1 MATSM
6 KAVAPVAMML
16 CWFVASAA
24 LAEPTLDPSFG
35 ISGFVRVGVPS
46 GREDTAVQSIIQAD
60 GKVAVLGITTSR
72 QAAAFVTRFTTS
84 GTADPT
90 FGDFGTRLITGF
102 DQSFGGPAG
111 TPVPFTT
118 ITAMARTPS
127 GHLIVAGQ
135 DPSGALVARY
145 RLDTAVVSVPV
156 VEYFNVTLRH
166 YFDTASTAE
175 MTSIENGGAGAGWQ
189 RTGND
194 FRAWVAETGVSVGAM
209 PVCRFYGTPGRGPN
223 SHFYTANSAEC
234 AKVKAD
240 AGWTYE
246 GIAFFVM
253 PPGDGSCADAVPV
266 HRAYNNGFASNDSN
280 HRYSNDLSRLT
291 LMQQQGW
298 TVEGLAF
305 CGGTT
310 Q

>member
-1 MATSM
+1 M

-46 GREDTAVQSIIQAD
+46 GREDTAVQSIIQED

-90 FGDFGTRLITGF
+90 FGDFGT
-102 DQSFGGPAG
+102 
-111 TPVPFTT
+111 
-118 ITAMARTPS
+118 
-127 GHLIVAGQ
+127 HLIIAPPDTFLIV
-135 DPSGALVARY
+135 PTSMAL
-145 RLDTAVVSVPV
+145 LP
-156 VEYFNVTLRH
+156 
-166 YFDTASTAE
+166 
-175 MTSIENGGAGAGWQ
+175 
-189 RTGND
+189 
-194 FRAWVAETGVSVGAM
+194 
-209 PVCRFYGTPGRGPN
+209 
-223 SHFYTANSAEC
+223 
-234 AKVKAD
+234 
-240 AGWTYE
+240 
-246 GIAFFVM
+246 
-253 PPGDGSCADAVPV
+253 DGSFVVLSVVASSSFSSA
-266 HRAYNNGFASNDSN
+266 FA
-280 HRYSNDLSRLT
+280 
-291 LMQQQGW
+291 QQGR